1 MNFDSDNAGI
11 LATKRVIKEVES
23 LSLHDQINL
32 KILQL
37 SDFKDPDEYLNSH
50 TPRDYFNL
58 IDNSSF
64 WIDWEI
70 DLIFKNKDLTKSE
83 NFQSVIS
90 SLVKLLSKL
99 PQSSTRTHYLQKV
112 AEQLSEGQAR
122 LALSLIHI

>member
-37 SDFKDPDEYLNSH
+37 NDFKDPDEFLNNH
-50 TPRDYFNL
+50 TPEDYFNL

-70 DLIFKNKDLTKSE
+70 DQIFKDKDLTKSE

-90 SLVKLLSKL
+90 LLVKLLMTL
-99 PQSSTRTHYLQKV
+99 N
-112 AEQLSEGQAR
+112 
-122 LALSLIHI
+122 

>member
-37 SDFKDPDEYLNSH
+37 NDFKDPDEFLNSH
-50 TPRDYFNL
+50 TREDYFNL

-70 DLIFKNKDLTKSE
+70 DQIFKDKDLTKSE

-90 SLVKLLSKL
+90 LIVKLLSKL
-99 PQSSTRTHYLQKV
+99 PQSSTRTL
-112 AEQLSEGQAR
+112 
-122 LALSLIHI
+122 

>member
-37 SDFKDPDEYLNSH
+37 SHFKDPDEYLNNH
-50 TPRDYFNL
+50 TPEDYFNL

-70 DLIFKNKDLTKSE
+70 DQIFKDKDLTKSE
-83 NFQSVIS
+83 NFQSVIFFIG
-90 SLVKLLSKL
+90 KII
-99 PQSSTRTHYLQKV
+99 
-112 AEQLSEGQAR
+112 E
-122 LALSLIHI
+122 

>member
-50 TPRDYFNL
+50 TPEDYFNL

-70 DLIFKNKDLTKSE
+70 DQIFKDCLLYTSPSPRD
-83 NFQSVIS
+83 QVVSRMPS
-90 SLVKLLSKL
+90 S
-99 PQSSTRTHYLQKV
+99 
-112 AEQLSEGQAR
+112 A
-122 LALSLIHI
+122 